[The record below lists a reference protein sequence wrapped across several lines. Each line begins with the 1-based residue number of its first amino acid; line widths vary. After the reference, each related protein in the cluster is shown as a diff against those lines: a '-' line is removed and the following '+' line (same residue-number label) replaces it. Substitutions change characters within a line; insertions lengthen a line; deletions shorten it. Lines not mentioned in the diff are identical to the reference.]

1 MGRLNEQ
8 RRYLRVRNGRRRNKM
23 ATLKDVARE
32 AGLTVTTVSRVL
44 NNRGYISD
52 NARERVA
59 QAMKKLNYRPNEL
72 ARSLQNK
79 SSNTLGVIVPHIR
92 HPYFAEMI
100 SNLENEGHKK
110 GYKILLCNSQG
121 RDEKML
127 EYVEMC
133 YSNRVAGVILFSGTV
148 DASVFEKMDIPIVT
162 VERYVDSATASVE
175 CDNIQGGAL
184 VAKKLIS
191 LGCKHLL
198 HIGSFTDTPMPADSR
213 VVGFR
218 QVCAEYGI
226 PFLEIMTEVVQFD
239 SMNYSEMIEK
249 TLREHPDIDGLFAN
263 SDVIAAQA
271 LQVCRKLGISVPDQI
286 KIIGFDDSMIAP
298 ITAPQLTSVHQPIKE
313 MATIA
318 VDLLDKA
325 AAGQLVAKRT
335 VLPVYLVE
343 REST

>member
-1 MGRLNEQ
+1 
-8 RRYLRVRNGRRRNKM
+8 M

-52 NARERVA
+52 NARRRVA
-59 QAMKKLNYRPNEL
+59 EAMRKLNYRPNEL

-79 SSNTLGVIVPHIR
+79 SSNTIGVIVPHIR

-100 SNLENEGHKK
+100 SNLENEAHKK
-110 GYKILLCNSQG
+110 GYKMLLCNSQG

-133 YSNRVAGVILFSGTV
+133 YSNRVAGLVLFSGTV
-148 DASVFEKMDIPIVT
+148 DASAFEKLDIPIIT
-162 VERYVDSATASVE
+162 VERYVDTATASVE

-184 VAKKLIS
+184 AAKKLITS
-191 LGCKHLL
+191 GCKHLL
-198 HIGSFTDTPMPADSR
+198 HIGSFTDTPMSADSR

-218 QVCAEYGI
+218 QMCAEYGI
-226 PFLEIMTEVVQFD
+226 PFIEIMTEVVQFD
-239 SMNYSEMIEK
+239 TLNYREMLEK
-249 TLREHPDIDGLFAN
+249 TLKEHPDIDGLFAN
-263 SDVIAAQA
+263 SDVIAAQT
-271 LQVCRKLGISVPDQI
+271 LQICRNMGIDVPEQI
-286 KIIGFDDSMIAP
+286 KVIGFDDSMIAVA
-298 ITAPQLTSVHQPIKE
+298 TAPQLTTIHQPIKE
-313 MATIA
+313 MAAIA
-318 VDLLDKA
+318 LELLDKA
-325 AAGQLVAKRT
+325 VAGQLVAKRT

>member
-1 MGRLNEQ
+1 
-8 RRYLRVRNGRRRNKM
+8 M
-23 ATLKDVARE
+23 ATLKDVAKE

-52 NARERVA
+52 NARQRVA
-59 QAMKKLNYRPNEL
+59 AAIEKLNYRPNEL

-79 SSNTLGVIVPHIR
+79 SSNTIGVIVPHIR

-100 SNLENEGHKK
+100 SNLENEAHKK

-121 RDEKML
+121 REDKML
-127 EYVEMC
+127 EYVDMC
-133 YSNRVAGVILFSGTV
+133 YSNRVSGLILFSGTV
-148 DASVFEKMDIPIVT
+148 DAAVFEKLDIPIIT
-162 VERYVDSATASVE
+162 VERYVDTATASVE

-184 VAKKLIS
+184 AAKKLIS
-191 LGCKHLL
+191 AGCKQLL
-198 HIGSFTDTPMPADSR
+198 HIGSFTDTPMSADSR

-226 PFLEIMTEVVQFD
+226 SFLEIMTEVVQFD
-239 SMNYSEMIEK
+239 AMSYSDMIEQ

-271 LQVCRKLGISVPDQI
+271 LQICRKLDIDVPGQI
-286 KIIGFDDSMIAP
+286 KVIGFDDSMIATA
-298 ITAPQLTSVHQPIKE
+298 TAPQLTTIHQPIKE

-318 VDLLDKA
+318 VDLLKKA
-325 AAGQLVAKRT
+325 EEGQLVAKRT

>member
-1 MGRLNEQ
+1 
-8 RRYLRVRNGRRRNKM
+8 M
-23 ATLKDVARE
+23 ATLKDVAKE

-52 NARERVA
+52 NARQRVA
-59 QAMKKLNYRPNEL
+59 AAIEKLNYRPNEL

-79 SSNTLGVIVPHIR
+79 SSNTIGVIVPHIR

-100 SNLENEGHKK
+100 SNLENEAHKK

-121 RDEKML
+121 REDKML
-127 EYVEMC
+127 EYVDMC
-133 YSNRVAGVILFSGTV
+133 YSNRVSGLILFSGTV
-148 DASVFEKMDIPIVT
+148 DAAVFEKLDIPIIT
-162 VERYVDSATASVE
+162 VERYVDTATASVE

-184 VAKKLIS
+184 AAKKLIS
-191 LGCKHLL
+191 AGCKQLL
-198 HIGSFTDTPMPADSR
+198 HIGSFTDTPMSADSR

-218 QVCAEYGI
+218 QVCAEYGV

-239 SMNYSEMIEK
+239 AMSYSDMIEQ

-271 LQVCRKLGISVPDQI
+271 LQICRKLDIDVPGQI
-286 KIIGFDDSMIAP
+286 KVIGFDDSMIATA
-298 ITAPQLTSVHQPIKE
+298 TAPQLTTIHQPIKE

-318 VDLLDKA
+318 VDLLKKA
-325 AAGQLVAKRT
+325 EEGQLVAKRT

>member
-1 MGRLNEQ
+1 
-8 RRYLRVRNGRRRNKM
+8 M
-23 ATLKDVARE
+23 ATLKDVAKE

-52 NARERVA
+52 NARQRVA
-59 QAMKKLNYRPNEL
+59 AAIEKLNYRPNEL

-79 SSNTLGVIVPHIR
+79 SSNTIGVIVPHIR

-100 SNLENEGHKK
+100 SNLENEAHKK

-121 RDEKML
+121 RDDKML
-127 EYVEMC
+127 EYVDMC
-133 YSNRVAGVILFSGTV
+133 YSNRVSGLILFSGTV
-148 DASVFEKMDIPIVT
+148 DAAVFEKLDIPIIT
-162 VERYVDSATASVE
+162 VERYVDTATASVE

-184 VAKKLIS
+184 AAKKLIS
-191 LGCKHLL
+191 AGCKQLL
-198 HIGSFTDTPMPADSR
+198 HIGSFTDTPMSADSR

-218 QVCAEYGI
+218 QVCAEYGV

-239 SMNYSEMIEK
+239 ALSYSDMIEQ

-271 LQVCRKLGISVPDQI
+271 LQICRKLDIDVPGQI
-286 KIIGFDDSMIAP
+286 KVIGFDDSMIATA
-298 ITAPQLTSVHQPIKE
+298 TAPQLTTIHQPIKE

-318 VDLLDKA
+318 VDLLKKA
-325 AAGQLVAKRT
+325 EEGQLVAKRT

>member
-1 MGRLNEQ
+1 
-8 RRYLRVRNGRRRNKM
+8 M
-23 ATLKDVARE
+23 ATLKDVAKE

-52 NARERVA
+52 NARQRVA
-59 QAMKKLNYRPNEL
+59 AAIEKLNYRPNEL

-79 SSNTLGVIVPHIR
+79 SSNTIGVIVPHIR

-100 SNLENEGHKK
+100 SNLENEAHKK

-121 RDEKML
+121 REDKML
-127 EYVEMC
+127 EYVDMC
-133 YSNRVAGVILFSGTV
+133 YSNRVSGLILFSGTV
-148 DASVFEKMDIPIVT
+148 DAAVFEKLDIPIIP
-162 VERYVDSATASVE
+162 VERYVDTATASVE

-184 VAKKLIS
+184 AAKKLIS
-191 LGCKHLL
+191 AGCKQLL
-198 HIGSFTDTPMPADSR
+198 HIGSFTDTPMSADSR

-226 PFLEIMTEVVQFD
+226 SFLEIMTEVVQFD
-239 SMNYSEMIEK
+239 AMSYSDMIEQ

-271 LQVCRKLGISVPDQI
+271 LQICRKLDIDVPGQI
-286 KIIGFDDSMIAP
+286 KVIGFDDSMIATA
-298 ITAPQLTSVHQPIKE
+298 TAPQLTTIHQPIKE

-318 VDLLDKA
+318 VDLLKKA
-325 AAGQLVAKRT
+325 EEGQLVAKRT

>member
-1 MGRLNEQ
+1 
-8 RRYLRVRNGRRRNKM
+8 M
-23 ATLKDVARE
+23 ATLKDVAKE

-52 NARERVA
+52 NARQRVA
-59 QAMKKLNYRPNEL
+59 AAIEKLNYRPNEL

-79 SSNTLGVIVPHIR
+79 SSNTIGVIVPHIR

-100 SNLENEGHKK
+100 SNLENEAHKK

-121 RDEKML
+121 RDDKML
-127 EYVEMC
+127 EYVDMC
-133 YSNRVAGVILFSGTV
+133 YSNRVSGLILFSGTV
-148 DASVFEKMDIPIVT
+148 DAAVFEKLDIPIIT
-162 VERYVDSATASVE
+162 VERYVDTATASVE

-184 VAKKLIS
+184 AAKKLIS
-191 LGCKHLL
+191 SGCKQLL
-198 HIGSFTDTPMPADSR
+198 HIGSFTDTPMSADSR

-218 QVCAEYGI
+218 QVCAEYGV

-239 SMNYSEMIEK
+239 ALSYSDMIEQ

-271 LQVCRKLGISVPDQI
+271 LQICRKLDIDVPGQI
-286 KIIGFDDSMIAP
+286 KVIGFDDSMIATA
-298 ITAPQLTSVHQPIKE
+298 TAPQLTTIHQPIKE

-318 VDLLDKA
+318 VDLLKKA
-325 AAGQLVAKRT
+325 EEGQLVAKRT

>member
-1 MGRLNEQ
+1 
-8 RRYLRVRNGRRRNKM
+8 
-23 ATLKDVARE
+23 
-32 AGLTVTTVSRVL
+32 
-44 NNRGYISD
+44 
-52 NARERVA
+52 
-59 QAMKKLNYRPNEL
+59 
-72 ARSLQNK
+72 
-79 SSNTLGVIVPHIR
+79 
-92 HPYFAEMI
+92 
-100 SNLENEGHKK
+100 
-110 GYKILLCNSQG
+110 
-121 RDEKML
+121 ML

-133 YSNRVAGVILFSGTV
+133 YSNRVAGLILFSGTV
-148 DASVFEKMDIPIVT
+148 DASVFEKMDIPIIT

-184 VAKKLIS
+184 AAKKLIS
-191 LGCKHLL
+191 SGCKNLL
-198 HIGSFTDTPMPADSR
+198 HIGSFTDTPMSADSR

-239 SMNYSEMIEK
+239 AMNYVDMIEH
-249 TLREHPDIDGLFAN
+249 TLREHPEIDGLFAN

-271 LQVCRKLGISVPDQI
+271 LQICRKLNIDVPGRI
-286 KIIGFDDSMIAP
+286 KVIGFDDSMIATA
-298 ITAPQLTSVHQPIKE
+298 TAPQLTTIHQPIKE

-318 VDLLDKA
+318 VELLDKA

>member
-1 MGRLNEQ
+1 
-8 RRYLRVRNGRRRNKM
+8 M
-23 ATLKDVARE
+23 ATLKDVAKE

-52 NARERVA
+52 NARQRVA
-59 QAMKKLNYRPNEL
+59 AAIEKLNYRPNEL

-79 SSNTLGVIVPHIR
+79 SSNTIGVIVPHIR

-100 SNLENEGHKK
+100 SNLENEAHKK

-121 RDEKML
+121 REDKML
-127 EYVEMC
+127 EYVDMC
-133 YSNRVAGVILFSGTV
+133 YSNRVSGLILFSGTV
-148 DASVFEKMDIPIVT
+148 DAAVFEKLDIPIIT
-162 VERYVDSATASVE
+162 VERYVDTATASVE

-184 VAKKLIS
+184 AAKKLIS
-191 LGCKHLL
+191 AGCKQLL
-198 HIGSFTDTPMPADSR
+198 HIGSFTDTPMSADSR

-218 QVCAEYGI
+218 QVCAEYGV

-239 SMNYSEMIEK
+239 ALSYSDMIEQ

-271 LQVCRKLGISVPDQI
+271 LQICRKLDIDVPGQI
-286 KIIGFDDSMIAP
+286 KVIGFDDSMIATA
-298 ITAPQLTSVHQPIKE
+298 TAPQLTTIHQPIKE

-318 VDLLDKA
+318 VELLQKA
-325 AAGQLVAKRT
+325 EDGQLVAKRT

>member
-1 MGRLNEQ
+1 
-8 RRYLRVRNGRRRNKM
+8 M
-23 ATLKDVARE
+23 ATLKDVAKE

-52 NARERVA
+52 NARQRVA
-59 QAMKKLNYRPNEL
+59 AAIEKLNYRPNEL

-79 SSNTLGVIVPHIR
+79 SSNTIGVIVPHIR

-100 SNLENEGHKK
+100 SNLENEAHKK

-121 RDEKML
+121 REDKML
-127 EYVEMC
+127 EYVDMC
-133 YSNRVAGVILFSGTV
+133 YSNQVSGLILFSGTV
-148 DASVFEKMDIPIVT
+148 DAAVFEKLDIPIIT
-162 VERYVDSATASVE
+162 VERYVDTATASVE

-184 VAKKLIS
+184 AAKKLIS
-191 LGCKHLL
+191 AGCKQLL
-198 HIGSFTDTPMPADSR
+198 HIGSFTDTPMSADSR

-218 QVCAEYGI
+218 QVCAEYGV

-239 SMNYSEMIEK
+239 AMSYSDMIEQ

-271 LQVCRKLGISVPDQI
+271 LQICRKLDIDVPGQI
-286 KIIGFDDSMIAP
+286 KVIGFDDSMIATA
-298 ITAPQLTSVHQPIKE
+298 TAPQLTTIHQPIKE

-318 VDLLDKA
+318 VDLLKKA
-325 AAGQLVAKRT
+325 EEGQLVAKRT

>member
-1 MGRLNEQ
+1 
-8 RRYLRVRNGRRRNKM
+8 M

-52 NARERVA
+52 NARRRVA
-59 QAMKKLNYRPNEL
+59 EAMKKLNYRPNEL

-79 SSNTLGVIVPHIR
+79 NSNMIGVIVPHIR

-100 SNLENEGHKK
+100 SNLENESHKR
-110 GYKILLCNSQG
+110 GYKMLLCNSQG
-121 RDEKML
+121 RDEKTL

-133 YSNRVAGVILFSGTV
+133 YSNRVAGVILCSGTV
-148 DASVFEKMDIPIVT
+148 DASTFERLDIPIIT
-162 VERYVDSATASVE
+162 VERYVDTATASVE

-184 VAKKLIS
+184 AAKKLIS
-191 LGCKHLL
+191 SGCKHLL
-198 HIGSFTDTPMPADSR
+198 HIGSFTDTPMSADRR

-218 QVCAEYGI
+218 QMCAEYGI
-226 PFLEIMTEVVQFD
+226 PFLERLTEVEQFD
-239 SMNYSEMIEK
+239 ALNYSEMVEEVF
-249 TLREHPDIDGLFAN
+249 REHPDIDGLFGN

-271 LQVCRKLGISVPDQI
+271 IQVCRKLGLSVPEQV

-298 ITAPQLTSVHQPIKE
+298 ITAPQLTTIHQPIKE
-313 MATIA
+313 MATMA
-318 VDLLDKA
+318 VDFLDKA
-325 AAGQLVAKRT
+325 VVGQIVPKRT
-335 VLPVYLVE
+335 VLPVHLVE

>member
-1 MGRLNEQ
+1 
-8 RRYLRVRNGRRRNKM
+8 M
-23 ATLKDVARE
+23 ATLKDVAKE

-52 NARERVA
+52 NARQRVA
-59 QAMKKLNYRPNEL
+59 AAIEKLNYRPNEL

-79 SSNTLGVIVPHIR
+79 SSNTIGVIVPHIR

-100 SNLENEGHKK
+100 SNLENEAHKK

-121 RDEKML
+121 REDKML
-127 EYVEMC
+127 EYVDMC
-133 YSNRVAGVILFSGTV
+133 YSNRVSGLILFSGTV
-148 DASVFEKMDIPIVT
+148 DAAVFEKLDIPIIT
-162 VERYVDSATASVE
+162 VERYVDTATASVE

-184 VAKKLIS
+184 AAKKLIS
-191 LGCKHLL
+191 AGCKQLL
-198 HIGSFTDTPMPADSR
+198 HIGSFTDTPMSADSR

-239 SMNYSEMIEK
+239 AMSYSDMIEQ

-271 LQVCRKLGISVPDQI
+271 LQICRKLDIDVPGQI
-286 KIIGFDDSMIAP
+286 KVIGFDDSMIATA
-298 ITAPQLTSVHQPIKE
+298 TAPQLTTIHQPIKE

-318 VDLLDKA
+318 VDLLKKA
-325 AAGQLVAKRT
+325 EEGQLVAKRT